1 MPAPISR
8 SPVAVVG
15 AVLLTLGAAHIADR
29 IAFGVQMKALGLA
42 PAQPIVSVFP

>member
-1 MPAPISR
+1 MPARISR

-29 IAFGVQMKALGLA
+29 IAFGVQMTARGLA
-42 PAQPIVSVFP
+42 PAQQTEVMP